1 MSEVHQPEGVKG
13 RLGVIGAT
21 RLEIGALKK
30 GIKPVERERVGS
42 SRFFRG
48 DFSGKELVLAESGI
62 GYNNAA
68 NVCIHIIERFSPPA
82 ILSFGFAGS
91 VDVNAKVGDMLLAT
105 HFLRVTDM
113 GILKVEKTHILD
125 EELLDMTSN
134 LLNKF
139 GIEFTVGKAVTVPY
153 FVFKLEERRR
163 IAGELGVKAVEMEGA
178 AVACEAIKHR
188 IPLMALR
195 LISDDL
201 STREIDYGM
210 VVGAEGR
217 STLKGSVRFSLAHR
231 RDLLEVFRFGL
242 QLRRL
247 GAKLSEIGARI
258 VEELPLLPGNRVR
271 EMDLQRREKRIPCN
285 RFQTNVKETG
295 IS

>member
-1 MSEVHQPEGVKG
+1 MSEVRQPGVEGP
-13 RLGVIGAT
+13 LGVIGAT
-21 RLEIGALKK
+21 GLEIGALKK
-30 GIKPVERERVGS
+30 GIEPVERERVGN

-48 DFSGKELVLAESGI
+48 DFSGKELVLTESGI
-62 GYNNAA
+62 GYSNAA
-68 NVCIHIIERFSPPA
+68 NACIHMIERFSPLA

-91 VDVNAKVGDMLLAT
+91 VDVNAKVGDMLLVT
-105 HFLRVTDM
+105 HLLRVRDM
-113 GILKVEKTHILD
+113 GTLKVEKTHILD
-125 EELLDMTSN
+125 EDLLDITSN

-139 GIEFTVGKAVTVPY
+139 GIDFTIAKVLTVPY
-153 FVFKLEERRR
+153 FVFKLEERHR

-178 AVACEAIKHR
+178 AVACEAMKHG

-210 VVGAEGR
+210 VVGPTGKP
-217 STLKGSVRFSLAHR
+217 TLKGSVRFSLVHR
-231 RDLLEVFRFGL
+231 RELLEGFRFGV

-258 VEELPLLPGNRVR
+258 VEEITPLPGNRVR
-271 EMDLQRREKRIPCN
+271 EMDLQRA
-285 RFQTNVKETG
+285 
-295 IS
+295 